1 MGAKVPRGTVF
12 GLCATLVECSGD
24 LPLPSL
30 FDLAPPILNLR
41 GQHMKLA
48 VVADVGLLPPPLQ
61 AAMEQPDKLGKGES
75 VQIVDAVRVWAAH
88 LLSGVLKAATL
99 GAALVRQRTA

>member
-48 VVADVGLLPPPLQ
+48 VVADVRLLPPPLQ
-61 AAMEQPDKLGKGES
+61 AAMEQPDKFGMFPGGG
-75 VQIVDAVRVWAAH
+75 QWH
-88 LLSGVLKAATL
+88 GVTSARSSSRA
-99 GAALVRQRTA
+99 